1 MLMGYEKIGCDAINV
16 GHYEL
21 AAGLTFL
28 LESSSSTKIP
38 YISANLKSSK
48 TNKHLFDPYVII
60 NRNELSVGVIGLTN
74 VLPENKRDIKA
85 DDYIETGNTMIDKIK
100 DRVDIVV
107 MLINTSQKDQKLLTK
122 VFSEADII
130 YTSGSTLL
138 TRPMMKQLDNGP
150 SLFST
155 GREGRYINVT
165 ELELKND
172 HDPII
177 NVSYL
182 EANKKYN
189 QRKLERLQDADPE
202 RKLEEIYKDQENILK
217 MIEESRKKI
226 KQSKDLLKNPVNTLY
241 IKNVPMDSN
250 VSDDEKMLEFVN
262 QSLSI
267 CNSLKN

>member
-138 TRPMMKQLDNGP
+138 TRPMMKQLDGGP
-150 SLFST
+150 YLFST
-155 GREGRYINVT
+155 GREARYLNIVDVVINNKT
-165 ELELKND
+165 
-172 HDPII
+172 DPII

-182 EANKKYN
+182 EESEKYN
-189 QRKLERLQDADPE
+189 QRKLERLQGAGPE

-226 KQSKDLLKNPVNTLY
+226 KQSKGRLKNPVNTLY